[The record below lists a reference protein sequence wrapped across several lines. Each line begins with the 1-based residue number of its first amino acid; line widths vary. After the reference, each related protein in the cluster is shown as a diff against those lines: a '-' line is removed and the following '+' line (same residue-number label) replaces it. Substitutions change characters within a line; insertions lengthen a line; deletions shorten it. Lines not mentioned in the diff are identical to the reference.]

1 MRVPVRA
8 FLALILVAGL
18 AGCGER
24 APRRDSQSG
33 QACLSA
39 LSGRGVRFESRG
51 DLSDNSQ
58 CGIANAVAMRGS
70 VADFDRPAT
79 LSCQTALAVD
89 DFERT
94 VVQPAAERYLGGPVT
109 RIRVLSAYRCT
120 RVNGSGRLSEHA
132 RGHAI
137 DIAAFTTRQGTV
149 TVKDDWRDPGP
160 RGQFLRAVARGA
172 CGRFGV
178 VLTPN
183 TNRDHHDHFHL
194 DTGPSSLCSL

>member
-8 FLALILVAGL
+8 LLALILAAGL

-24 APRRDSQSG
+24 APRRDSASG
-33 QACLSA
+33 RACLMA
-39 LSGRGVRFESRG
+39 LSDRGVRYESRG
-51 DLSDNSQ
+51 ELSDSSQ
-58 CGIANAVAMRGS
+58 CGIVNAVAMRGS
-70 VADFDRPAT
+70 AADFDRPAT
-79 LSCQTALAVD
+79 LDCQTALALD
-89 DFERT
+89 DFDRT
-94 VVQPAAERYLGGPVT
+94 VVQPAAQRYLGGPVT
-109 RIRVLSAYRCT
+109 RMRVLSAYRCT

-132 RGHAI
+132 RGRAI
-137 DIAAFTTRQGTV
+137 DIAAFSTPRGTV

-172 CGRFGV
+172 CQKFGV

-194 DTGPSSLCSL
+194 DSGPHHLCST